1 MILKKKI
8 LVIGDVMLDRYWM
21 GQVNRISPEAP
32 VPILDVDTSVDK
44 PGGAANVAK
53 NLSDFGMD
61 VTLIG
66 LTGEDETS
74 EKLLEI
80 LSSTNINYKPII
92 DKNIRTTMKLRVIDK
107 NQQLM
112 RLDHEDKNLSEVVP
126 KAYEDIEDTLDSY
139 DGIIISD
146 YDKGMVK
153 PIIKK
158 ILSKA
163 SSLKIK
169 TFIDPKGMNFDFYKN
184 AYLLKPNLK
193 EFEDI
198 AGKCPNK
205 KVFNEEGEKLRRKLK
220 LEYLL
225 ITQGKDGMTLFEDGK
240 ASSYA
245 SNQQDVFDVTGAGDT
260 VVAVFSMALCVEFS
274 YFDAMCLANNAAG
287 VVVGK
292 MGTATLDQTELTLS
306 LDASAPKVSGVVDQA
321 MMKSEVYNMRLSSQ
335 RLVVVSGTF
344 AIMCKAHIDF
354 LQQAKRLGDRL
365 LVMAHDDVWS
375 KSIYSL
381 KKPYVGEHERMM
393 LLEHLTEVDYVMS
406 CSEASYLET
415 LSIIKFLTSSQSL
428 ANSSFFNCFTSLG
441 VLISSNRS
449 ELLSLLFFI

>member
-8 LVIGDVMLDRYWM
+8 LVIGVVMLDRYWM

-66 LTGEDETS
+66 LTGEDEAS

-80 LSSTNINYKPII
+80 LSSTNINYKPIV

-112 RLDHEDKNLSEVVP
+112 RLDHEDKNLSKVVT
-126 KAYEDIEDTLDSY
+126 KAYEDIENTLHSY

-169 TFIDPKGMNFDFYKN
+169 TFIDPKGMDFDFYKN

-198 AGKCPNK
+198 VGRCPNK
-205 KVFNEEGEKLRRKLK
+205 KIFNEEGEKLRKKLD

-225 ITQGKDGMTLFEDGK
+225 ITQGKNGMSLFADSK
-240 ASSYA
+240 VSSYA

-260 VVAVFSMALCVEFS
+260 VISILAAYIIAEKNIDTAVEMSNIAAGISIKKLGSTSVTQKE
-274 YFDAMCLANNAAG
+274 LNNATT
-287 VVVGK
+287 K
-292 MGTATLDQTELTLS
+292 
-306 LDASAPKVSGVVDQA
+306 
-321 MMKSEVYNMRLSSQ
+321 
-335 RLVVVSGTF
+335 
-344 AIMCKAHIDF
+344 
-354 LQQAKRLGDRL
+354 
-365 LVMAHDDVWS
+365 
-375 KSIYSL
+375 
-381 KKPYVGEHERMM
+381 
-393 LLEHLTEVDYVMS
+393 
-406 CSEASYLET
+406 
-415 LSIIKFLTSSQSL
+415 
-428 ANSSFFNCFTSLG
+428 
-441 VLISSNRS
+441 
-449 ELLSLLFFI
+449 